1 MSVPTMQVLVGFQS
15 TTGFGTPFQLD
26 DAFYGVLD
34 TAGRGTLGGVT
45 FVDLTS
51 LVENVSITRGRSRQL
66 DQFNAGTAV
75 IAFDNASQVL
85 NPSNTAS
92 PYYGLI
98 QPLRKITITG
108 TDPSTGDIYPMF
120 AGYTTGFFYQQSRD
134 VGIVSTT
141 TITAVDGF
149 RLANLATLT
158 TVAGSAAGDLASTR
172 ITQILDAIAWPASMR
187 DIDTA
192 ATTVQANPT
201 AVATAL
207 VKLQQATDSEY
218 GALYI
223 DPSGNMV
230 FQNRAFTSSSIG
242 GTPRVFADD
251 GSGIPYSQVKFLFND
266 DLVYNSGSVTR
277 IGGTAQTAEN
287 AASIALYFK
296 HSYNRTDLI
305 MQTDAVALD
314 YVRAYV
320 ASRQATTVRTDQLS
334 LNLNTTSTAGVTAA
348 LELDYFDPITVKST
362 QPAATGTSTLDKT
375 LQIFGVS
382 HNVTPNNWVTTFT
395 TLEPIIDAFII
406 GSSQYGILDT
416 SVVSY

>member
-1 MSVPTMQVLVGFQS
+1 MTLPAIAVILNFSSGPSFGQAMIIGSGVIGVNVLADAATVTADVSDTVQVVNIQ
-15 TTGFGTPFQLD
+15 
-26 DAFYGVLD
+26 
-34 TAGRGTLGGVT
+34 
-45 FVDLTS
+45 
-51 LVENVSITRGRSRQL
+51 RGR
-66 DQFNAGTAV
+66 NALSDVFQTGTCSVV
-75 IAFDNASQVL
+75 IADQDGAF
-85 NPSNTAS
+85 NPNNTAS

-98 QPLRKITITG
+98 QPLRKITITA
-108 TDPSTGDIYPMF
+108 TDPATGIVWAMF
-120 AGYTTGFFYQQSRD
+120 AGYTTGFNYQQSRD

-158 TVAGSAAGDLASTR
+158 TVAGSSAGDLASTR
-172 ITQILDAIAWPASMR
+172 INQILDAIAWPSSMR

-201 AVATAL
+201 TSATAL
-207 VKLQQATDSEY
+207 VKLQQCTDSEY

-223 DPSGNMV
+223 DASGNMV

-242 GTPRVFADD
+242 ATPTVFADD

-287 AASIALYFK
+287 ASSIALYFK

-305 MQTDAVALD
+305 MQTDAVALN
-314 YVRAYV
+314 YVRAYI
-320 ASRQATTVRTDQLS
+320 ASRQATGVRTDMLS

-348 LELDYFDPITVKST
+348 LQLDYFDPITVKST

-406 GSSQYGILDT
+406 GSSQYGILGT
-416 SVVSY
+416 SVLSY